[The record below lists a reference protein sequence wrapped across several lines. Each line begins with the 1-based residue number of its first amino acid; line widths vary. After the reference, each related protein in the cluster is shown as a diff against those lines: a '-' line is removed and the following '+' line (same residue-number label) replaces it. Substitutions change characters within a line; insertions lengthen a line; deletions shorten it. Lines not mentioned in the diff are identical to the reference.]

1 MVRSSAS
8 VSPWHMVTQ
17 LHSMD
22 RISFFGSKS
31 KKLSPWTSYY
41 ATRTVSGTS
50 AALYGSIDKCSQ
62 LIPPLFSAHWTPRVD
77 SQEPISKIKFY
88 QGKFPEWHFKTIRDL
103 GLDTCPDYLE
113 GIVLRWRHIFASMK
127 SSSTAL
133 ADYFLSSRTSSAEL
147 WSCLVTAEGGHFGV
161 GDFIKRTPYFCVE
174 RDRTWAG

>member
-1 MVRSSAS
+1 MSWMWTKTPALNLGGMVRSSAS

-31 KKLSPWTSYY
+31 KKLSSWTYYY

-50 AALYGSIDKCSQ
+50 AALYGSIDKCSR

-103 GLDTCPDYLE
+103 GLDTLHAQTILKVSCCVDVTYLPQ
-113 GIVLRWRHIFASMK
+113 WK
-127 SSSTAL
+127 AL
-133 ADYFLSSRTSSAEL
+133 PQL
-147 WSCLVTAEGGHFGV
+147 
-161 GDFIKRTPYFCVE
+161 
-174 RDRTWAG
+174 